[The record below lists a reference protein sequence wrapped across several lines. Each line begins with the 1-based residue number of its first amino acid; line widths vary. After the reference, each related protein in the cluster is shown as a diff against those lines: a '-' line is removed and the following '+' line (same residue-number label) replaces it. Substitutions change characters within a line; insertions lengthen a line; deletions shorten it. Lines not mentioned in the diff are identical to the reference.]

1 MFKKTL
7 KVIITFS
14 STSESL
20 KMEKICRKNSIKGRL
35 IPDPREISAGCGM
48 AWSSEV
54 DLKDELLKII
64 DNNNIKI
71 EKMYEL
77 MK

>member
-20 KMEKICRKNSIKGRL
+20 KMEKICRKNGIKGRL
-35 IPDPREISAGCGM
+35 IPVPREISAGCGM
-48 AWSSEV
+48 AWSSEI

>member
-20 KMEKICRKNSIKGRL
+20 KMEKICRKNGIKGRL
-35 IPDPREISAGCGM
+35 IPVPREISAGCGM